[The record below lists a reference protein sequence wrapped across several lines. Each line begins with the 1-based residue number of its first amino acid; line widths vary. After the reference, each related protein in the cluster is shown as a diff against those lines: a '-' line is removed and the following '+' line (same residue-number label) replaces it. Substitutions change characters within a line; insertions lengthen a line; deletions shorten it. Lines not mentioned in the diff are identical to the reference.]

1 MDTKRSTVSLSSIF
15 GSSTKFK
22 GLSNNNNNN
31 NNGKNDVD
39 NLLLSTE
46 RHSSSQ
52 LSLNS
57 EYNHSSLSLT
67 TTLSALNSS
76 LYPNDNNNNNNSTVI
91 KSNIDP
97 HLNSI
102 SNTDIQNTKSES
114 ESILSDTAEGEDED
128 KNKDNENGFTIHPVK
143 VIQSK
148 LEKQYIPLNIN
159 ETIDQYSMN
168 TVPTSPCNPIPDN
181 YGNIT
186 LLDKYNILG
195 ETIGEGASSK
205 VVIVSLKNDSNKLY
219 AMKVFHSNR
228 VLPDS
233 YDAHLRNIILE
244 YSIGSILNQQN
255 LIKTLDLLI
264 DNSKRTSIMIL
275 EYAPID
281 FFDLVVQ
288 KKMDK
293 DESACYFK
301 QLCHAI
307 QYLHNLGIAH
317 RDLKL
322 DNCVVTKQGILKL
335 LDFGSAVIFN
345 DHYSSKGSAISNDHI
360 TKCIGI
366 VGSDPYLSP
375 ELLEPGCRHY
385 DPRPVDIWA
394 LAIMYYSMILSKFP
408 WKAPRESF
416 NSFRLFVEDPDDE
429 EDVSK
434 GTLRLLRAL
443 PSESH
448 NVIARMMD
456 LNPNTRISINAVL
469 VDGWMKSIPECHLDN
484 GNNLIHNTEDH
495 IHHLDLDHTSQ
506 MQCNNSSSSINS
518 ENANTDNIANNI
530 PSFQNKKEPS
540 HNYANYISE
549 RKMSL

>member
-1 MDTKRSTVSLSSIF
+1 MHTNSSTVSLSSVF
-15 GSSTKFK
+15 GGSTKFR
-22 GLSNNNNNN
+22 GLSNNNDNSTRSNN
-31 NNGKNDVD
+31 VD
-39 NLLLSTE
+39 NLLLSSE
-46 RHSSSQ
+46 RHSFSQ

-57 EYNHSSLSLT
+57 EYNHSSLSLA

-76 LYPNDNNNNNNSTVI
+76 LHPNDDGDDNDSSDIRNKNSTV
-91 KSNIDP
+91 SRMDN
-97 HLNSI
+97 I
-102 SNTDIQNTKSES
+102 SNTVVQNIRSKSKS
-114 ESILSDTAEGEDED
+114 VLFDMTEDEEG
-128 KNKDNENGFTIHPVK
+128 KCENGSISHPVK

-148 LEKQYIPLNIN
+148 LEKQYIPLDIN
-159 ETIDQYSMN
+159 ESIDQHSMN
-168 TVPTSPCNPIPDN
+168 TISNPAYDAVPENYDN
-181 YGNIT
+181 IRF
-186 LLDKYNILG
+186 LDKYKVLG
-195 ETIGEGASSK
+195 ETVGEGASSK
-205 VVIVSLKNDSNKLY
+205 VTLVSLKSDPSKLY

-233 YDAHLRNIILE
+233 YDAHLKNIILE

-264 DNSKRTSIMIL
+264 DNSTRTSIIIL

-288 KKMDK
+288 KKIDK
-293 DESACYFK
+293 YESACYFK
-301 QLCHAI
+301 QLCRAI

-345 DHYSSKGSAISNDHI
+345 EHYCPSKHSVACDDSII
-360 TKCIGI
+360 KCIGI

-375 ELLEPGCRHY
+375 ELLEPSCRHY
-385 DPRPVDIWA
+385 DPRPVDVWA
-394 LAIMYYSMILSKFP
+394 LAIIYYSMILSKFP

-434 GTLRLLRAL
+434 GPLRLLRAL

-448 NVIARMMD
+448 NVIGRMMD
-456 LNPNTRISINAVL
+456 LNPNTRMSINDVL
-469 VDGWMKSIPECHLDN
+469 RDRWIRSVPECHLDN
-484 GNNLIHNTEDH
+484 ENHLIHDIEDH
-495 IHHLDLDHTSQ
+495 THHLELNNTNQ
-506 MQCNNSSSSINS
+506 LQCNNTSSTTNDA
-518 ENANTDNIANNI
+518 NANTNSAANNI
-530 PSFQNKKEPS
+530 PTFQNGKETS
-540 HNYANYISE
+540 YNCTGYVNG